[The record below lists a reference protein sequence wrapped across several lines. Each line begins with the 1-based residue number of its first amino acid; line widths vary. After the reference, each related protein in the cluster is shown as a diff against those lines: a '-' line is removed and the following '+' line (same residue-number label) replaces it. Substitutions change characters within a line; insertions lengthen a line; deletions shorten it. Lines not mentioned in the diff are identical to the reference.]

1 MEIGIF
7 VTDAHRQRS
16 DECDAGRA
24 ALGTLTETRAAA
36 GSHISATWP
45 YHVGLPMARTH
56 DDSPSVSDGTSDL
69 LERARAGDSDALNT
83 LFERHLP
90 TLRRWTSG
98 RLPSWARDIADTTDL
113 VQETVI
119 QTLKHLERFEC
130 RGEGALQAYLRQA
143 VMNRVRNEIRNRATR
158 GPQVT
163 LDSQLHDAGVSPIE
177 AAIAG
182 QMLEQYENG
191 LDRLRAE
198 EREAV
203 IARVE
208 FGMSYAEI
216 AETLGKPSANAARM
230 VVVRALVRLSEA
242 MKRA

>member
-1 MEIGIF
+1 
-7 VTDAHRQRS
+7 
-16 DECDAGRA
+16 
-24 ALGTLTETRAAA
+24 
-36 GSHISATWP
+36 
-45 YHVGLPMARTH
+45 MARND
-56 DDSPSVSDGTSDL
+56 DDSPSASDDTSDL
-69 LERARAGDSDALNT
+69 LERARAGDADALNA

-90 TLRRWTSG
+90 TLRRWASG
-98 RLPSWARDIADTTDL
+98 RLPAWARDIADTTDL
-113 VQETVI
+113 VQETII
-119 QTLKHLERFEC
+119 QTLKHLDRFED

-163 LDSQLHDAGVSPIE
+163 LDSQLRDEGTSPVE

-182 QMLEQYENG
+182 QVLDQYEQG
-191 LDRLRAE
+191 LDRLRPE

-208 FGMSYAEI
+208 FGMSYGEI

-230 VVVRALVRLSEA
+230 VVVRALVRLAEV
-242 MKRA
+242 MKGT

>member
-1 MEIGIF
+1 
-7 VTDAHRQRS
+7 
-16 DECDAGRA
+16 
-24 ALGTLTETRAAA
+24 
-36 GSHISATWP
+36 
-45 YHVGLPMARTH
+45 MARNH
-56 DDSPSVSDGTSDL
+56 DQSPSVSDNTSDL
-69 LERARAGDSDALNT
+69 LERARAGDSEALNT

-90 TLRRWTSG
+90 NLRRWASG

-119 QTLKHLERFEC
+119 QTLKHLERFEY

-143 VMNRVRNEIRNRATR
+143 VMNRVRNEIRNRAMR

-163 LDSQLHDAGVSPIE
+163 LDSQLRDEGASPIE

-182 QMLEQYENG
+182 QMLEQYEKG
-191 LDRLRAE
+191 LDRLRPE

-203 IARVE
+203 ISRVE
-208 FGMSYAEI
+208 FGMSYGEI

-230 VVVRALVRLSEA
+230 VVVRALVRLAEE
-242 MKRA
+242 MKQT